1 MKKILLIEDNLA
13 MRENTAEILE
23 LANYDVVTAENGK
36 VGVEKAKSEHP
47 DLIICDIMM
56 PELDG
61 YGVLYYLSKDP
72 ATAAIPF
79 IFLSAKAEQ
88 SEVRKGMNM
97 GADDYLTKPFEE
109 MDLLSAIESRL
120 KKSESL
126 QREYAAGEQGYSAF
140 VADARGVAALDAL
153 SEDRKTRPYQSK
165 EVVFREGDHPSY
177 LYLVKSGKIKL
188 IRTDHYGKELVV
200 SLYGSGEYFG
210 YMAILEGVEHEETA
224 VVIDKAELLLIP
236 RDEFLSLI
244 ESNRDVAVRF
254 IRLLAGNMKDQEER
268 LLQLA
273 YAPVR
278 ERTARALLDLHERF
292 VTVDEGIKTSDEGI
306 RISRDDLAAMVGT
319 ATESLIRSLSDFKED
334 GIIAVKGRSI
344 TVVKPEALR
353 RYAGK

>member
-1 MKKILLIEDNLA
+1 MKKILLIEDNEA
-13 MRENTAEILE
+13 MRENTAEMLE
-23 LANYDVVTAENGK
+23 LANYNVVTAANGK
-36 VGVEKAKSEHP
+36 IGVEMAKGEMP

-72 ATAAIPF
+72 STASIPF

-109 MDLLSAIESRL
+109 LDLLAAIESRL
-120 KKSESL
+120 KKSEAI
-126 QREYAAGEQGYSAF
+126 QKEYEVGEEGLSSF
-140 VADARGVAALDAL
+140 ISDARGLAALTEL
-153 SEDRKTRPYQSK
+153 SEDRKSRVYHSK
-165 EVVFREGDHPSY
+165 EIIFREGDYPNY
-177 LYLVKSGKIKL
+177 LYLLKKGKLKI

-200 SLYGSGEYFG
+200 SLVGPGEYFG
-210 YMAILEGVEHEETA
+210 YMSILEGGDQEETA
-224 VVIDKAELLLIP
+224 VALENAEVLLVP
-236 RDEFLSLI
+236 RQDFLTLI

-254 IRLLAGNMKDQEER
+254 IRLLAGNVKTQEER

-278 ERTARALLDLHERF
+278 ERTACALLELHKRF
-292 VTVDEGIKTSDEGI
+292 STDSGSSDI

-319 ATESLIRSLSDFKED
+319 ATESLIRTLSDFKEE
-334 GIIAVKGRSI
+334 GTI
-344 TVVKPEALR
+344 TVQSRTIIIEKPEVLLKYCGA
-353 RYAGK
+353 KH